1 MFFTYFLITLQDM
14 RTGETITHEVETP
27 LNYFDAWRYATEK
40 ATEITKEAFKT
51 NKYITLKSIEDITR
65 R

>member
-14 RTGETITHEVETP
+14 RTGETTTHEVETT
-27 LNYFDAWRYATEK
+27 LGFCDAWRYATEK
-40 ATEITKEAFKT
+40 ATEITKEAFET